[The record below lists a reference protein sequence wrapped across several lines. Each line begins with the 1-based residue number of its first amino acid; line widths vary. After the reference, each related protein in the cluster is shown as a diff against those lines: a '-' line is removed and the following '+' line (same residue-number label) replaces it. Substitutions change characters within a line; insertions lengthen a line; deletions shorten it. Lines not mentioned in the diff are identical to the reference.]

1 MSPFYLLI
9 TIFSH
14 IFIFSISFICV
25 FKQTLFLISFWN
37 ISLICANKVNL
48 TAWQQHWGME
58 EGGGTTSVRSF
69 LIRALLTALPDD
81 IIRASGW
88 LSRQIAAQASLTNTA
103 PSLVSV

>member
-48 TAWQQHWGME
+48 TAWQQHGD
-58 EGGGTTSVRSF
+58 GGGR
-69 LIRALLTALPDD
+69 
-81 IIRASGW
+81 W
-88 LSRQIAAQASLTNTA
+88 NNERQII
-103 PSLVSV
+103 PR